1 MSKFEA
7 FPRPTQTYHSQT
19 YDRISKHH
27 HFTGTGKTILV
38 TGGST
43 GVGYSICQAFAE
55 AEVARIAII
64 SRSPGPQAAAKAAL
78 EAAHPAVQ
86 IVTFAASITDHARM
100 AAILAE
106 LGPVD
111 VLVLCAAVVHR
122 QVPATAITAAE
133 MQAAFDVNVLAP
145 FHLVQAYLATTTT
158 DSTATK
164 TVIHVSSAAA
174 QTRSPF
180 RAGYG
185 PSKAAATQLMQ
196 HFAAERASPA
206 LRVFSFHPGA
216 FYTPSVAEH
225 YAPDS
230 TGWED
235 INLPAHFARW
245 LAGPES
251 GFLNGRY
258 LWAHWDVDELIA
270 LRDRVERDSSFLTI
284 GLVL

>member
-86 IVTFAASITDHARM
+86 IVTYAASITDHARM

-106 LGPVD
+106 LGRVD

-145 FHLVQAYLATTTT
+145 FHLVQAYLAATTTT
-158 DSTATK
+158 TTTAATK

-196 HFAAERASPA
+196 HFAAERAGPA

-251 GFLNGRY
+251 GFLNGR
-258 LWAHWDVDELIA
+258 
-270 LRDRVERDSSFLTI
+270 DRVERDSSFLTI